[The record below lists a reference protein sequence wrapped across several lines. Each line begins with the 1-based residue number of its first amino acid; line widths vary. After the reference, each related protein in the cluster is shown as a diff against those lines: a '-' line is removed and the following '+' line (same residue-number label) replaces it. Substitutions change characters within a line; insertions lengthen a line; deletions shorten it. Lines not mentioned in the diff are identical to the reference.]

1 MKSIISLCLAILV
14 LSCSNDKEEE
24 SLASENSFILEG
36 SWVLTE
42 QYADPGDGS
51 GEFQKV
57 QSNKTIQFF
66 SNGSYNANG
75 SLCILDLR
83 DSPKTKGTYTIASP
97 ELTEYSTEN
106 FVTPDDCNEEKVFIL
121 FESND
126 LLLSY
131 PCIEGCAQ
139 RYVRN

>member
-1 MKSIISLCLAILV
+1 MKSVVFICLASLI
-14 LSCSNDKEEE
+14 LSCSNDKEE
-24 SLASENSFILEG
+24 SFASVDSFILEG
-36 SWVLTE
+36 SWILTE

-66 SNGSYNANG
+66 SNGSYDANG

-83 DSPKTKGTYTIASP
+83 DSPKTKGTYTITKP

-106 FVTPDDCNEEKVFIL
+106 FLTPDDCNEEKVFIL
-121 FESND
+121 FED
-126 LLLSY
+126 DFLILSY

-139 RYVRN
+139 RYIRN